1 MNSFLKKLQNNK
13 GFDEAIIGTVIILL
27 LFVSTSIII
36 DTIVGALAKV
46 YMQSNINNLSVYAL
60 VSTLDEP
67 ELGIGNLRGNPP
79 EAIQKFKTLFP
90 TTYSYGSGSFYQ
102 YVDPNPLLES
112 NYETTSEDFNDNVS
126 RQTYYLKATVRYTPK
141 RIVKNPVPFFPSAR
155 VSPSGN
161 VQVRVKARLFIPY

>member
-27 LFVSTSIII
+27 LFVSTAIII

-90 TTYSYGSGSFYQ
+90 TTYSYG
-102 YVDPNPLLES
+102 
-112 NYETTSEDFNDNVS
+112 
-126 RQTYYLKATVRYTPK
+126 K
-141 RIVKNPVPFFPSAR
+141 RIILS
-155 VSPSGN
+155 
-161 VQVRVKARLFIPY
+161 IC